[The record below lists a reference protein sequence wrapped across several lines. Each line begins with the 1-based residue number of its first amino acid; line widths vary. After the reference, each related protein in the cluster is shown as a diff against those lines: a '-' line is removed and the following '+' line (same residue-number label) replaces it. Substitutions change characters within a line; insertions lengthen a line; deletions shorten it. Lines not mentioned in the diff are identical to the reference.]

1 MYRNTA
7 VSAKSHKKSS
17 KTASPQPYAPFSTIL
32 ASFSTAATVA
42 RYRIPRELQ
51 GLYGERRR
59 RERERER
66 ESNGRTKT
74 RQKPPRTFSTD
85 KKKKLWHPGKSLPV
99 IFNTFLFASR
109 EFTQPV
115 LRDHLVERLLC
126 DYLGYCVIII
136 AFCIISNSHNH

>member
-59 RERERER
+59 REGGEKGRER

-74 RQKPPRTFSTD
+74 R
-85 KKKKLWHPGKSLPV
+85 
-99 IFNTFLFASR
+99 
-109 EFTQPV
+109 
-115 LRDHLVERLLC
+115 
-126 DYLGYCVIII
+126 
-136 AFCIISNSHNH
+136 

>member
-42 RYRIPRELQ
+42 CYRIPRELQ

-66 ESNGRTKT
+66 ATVELKLARNLPEPSVPIRKKNSGTQGRVYLW
-74 RQKPPRTFSTD
+74 FSIPFF
-85 KKKKLWHPGKSLPV
+85 LRHANSL
-99 IFNTFLFASR
+99 S
-109 EFTQPV
+109 
-115 LRDHLVERLLC
+115 LC
-126 DYLGYCVIII
+126 CVII
-136 AFCIISNSHNH
+136 